1 LLKLS
6 NIYLKVLIIAFL
18 TLLILLGIESYFYMK
33 YLYFSNIDM
42 SSLTNQELNQKIKY
56 FQIQFTEFIIINIL
70 ILAVFIVILFYFV
83 RKINNNLENEV
94 NKILLFLTKLTKK
107 KKEKKIESNFSK
119 EFSKITSLL
128 SKVSTIL
135 ARHEREYKSTIAK
148 LELSN
153 IQKEEIISAIS
164 HEFKNPIAVINGYS
178 ETLLKN
184 DVPLAIRKKFLDKI
198 KRNGDKLTTLI
209 DTLRLSIKLEENS
222 QKIDFV
228 NVDLY
233 EFSKE
238 IIEDIK
244 DIYPNREI
252 ILEGKNSN
260 VLIDKMLFSVAL
272 TNLIENAIKYSKDKV
287 VVRVSKNYIS
297 VIDKGI
303 GIKKVDIDKITDKFY
318 RVSNNSWNNSL
329 GLGLSIVN
337 NIIKLHNFKL
347 EIISEYSKGSEF
359 RIVFN

>member
-6 NIYLKVLIIAFL
+6 NIYLKVLVITFL
-18 TLLILLGIESYFYMK
+18 TLLIIVGVESYFYTK
-33 YLYFSNIDM
+33 NLYFSNIDV
-42 SSLTNQELNQKIKY
+42 SSLTTQELNQKMKY
-56 FQIQFTEFIIINIL
+56 FQVKFTEFIIINII
-70 ILAVFIVILFYFV
+70 ILSVFIGILFYFV

-94 NKILLFLTKLTKK
+94 NNILIFLTKLTKK
-107 KKEKKIESNFSK
+107 KKEKKIESNFSE

-128 SKVSTIL
+128 SKISNIL
-135 ARHEREYKSTIAK
+135 AKHEKDYKSTIEK
-148 LELSN
+148 LEFSN
-153 IQKEEIISAIS
+153 TQKDEIISAIS

-184 DVPLAIRKKFLDKI
+184 DVPPAIRKKFLDKI
-198 KRNGDKLTTLI
+198 KKNGEKLTTLI
-209 DTLRLSIKLEENS
+209 DTLRLSIRLEENS
-222 QKIDFV
+222 QKIDFISV
-228 NVDLY
+228 NLY

-252 ILEGKNSN
+252 LLEGKNIN
-260 VLIDKMLFSVAL
+260 ILIDKMLFGVVL
-272 TNLIENAIKYSKDKV
+272 TNLIENAIKYSKDTIIVKITE
-287 VVRVSKNYIS
+287 NYIS

-303 GIKKVDIDKITDKFY
+303 GIQKEEIIKITDKFY

-337 NIIKLHNFKL
+337 NILKLHNFKL
-347 EIISEYSKGSEF
+347 DIISEYGKGSEF
-359 RIVFN
+359 RISF